1 MRPPFPEAMPSALAG
16 TDVESL
22 PESPDAGGYASDSST
37 ALLLKLEEGQGDVV
51 RDSGPYGNVGFL
63 RGGEWTRGR
72 YGGGLLLDGIDD
84 HIQVP
89 YSPSLAIAAKLTLEA
104 WLFPLGEADGVGA
117 LIARPNAY
125 VLEVLEGSD
134 MRFRGGIWRGGMPL
148 KVTSS
153 SMLERRV
160 WQHLAMTFD
169 GSTLRLYLGGV
180 LDAQLPVGSG
190 GIDAGSS
197 DLFVGAHPVG
207 GTPTRALAGIVDELR
222 VSSVARWPVLDPP
235 VIEMVA

>member
-1 MRPPFPEAMPSALAG
+1 MRSPFSEATPSALAG
-16 TDVESL
+16 ADVESL
-22 PESPDAGGYASDSST
+22 PESPDAGGYASDPST

-125 VLEVLEGSD
+125 VLEVIEGSD
-134 MRFRGGIWRGGMPL
+134 MRFR
-148 KVTSS
+148 
-153 SMLERRV
+153 RRRE
-160 WQHLAMTFD
+160 A
-169 GSTLRLYLGGV
+169 
-180 LDAQLPVGSG
+180 A
-190 GIDAGSS
+190 
-197 DLFVGAHPVG
+197 
-207 GTPTRALAGIVDELR
+207 
-222 VSSVARWPVLDPP
+222 
-235 VIEMVA
+235 